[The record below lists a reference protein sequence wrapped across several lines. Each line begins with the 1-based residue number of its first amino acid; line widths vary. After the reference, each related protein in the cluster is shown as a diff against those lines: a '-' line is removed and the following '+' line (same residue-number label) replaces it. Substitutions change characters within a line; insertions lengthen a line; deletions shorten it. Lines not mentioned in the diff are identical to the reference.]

1 MADVLAARD
10 RRMAAPT
17 FSPDGLYFLGPRY
30 AARWGM
36 PDRTPLYDGA
46 QSIMAPQLAAS
57 RAARPPEGAQTNW
70 LPPSLPLR
78 VLRGPPRGRNPPW
91 DGPAVDW
98 SLRSLQLLAPA
109 SRCGITREQD
119 RDAAVAAGVDALGF
133 VLYAKSPRAVSAERA
148 AELAQGLPPWV
159 TPVLLFVNAPLAEIQ
174 AACALVPGAMLQF
187 HGDES
192 AAECEA
198 AASITGRA
206 YLRAARIP
214 SGQASG
220 KQAPAFDLLEYAQIF
235 SHAKAL
241 LLDTHAEGYGGSGKV
256 FDWSLLPPN
265 VNAHLVLGGG
275 LHAANVGDGIAQLR
289 PRCNSLAV
297 DVSSGVEASDA
308 DGKPLKGI
316 KDPLKIKQF
325 VAAVRTADQHLAGIQ
340 NHV

>member
-1 MADVLAARD
+1 MN
-10 RRMAAPT
+10 
-17 FSPDGLYFLGPRY
+17 
-30 AARWGM
+30 
-36 PDRTPLYDGA
+36 
-46 QSIMAPQLAAS
+46 MAPQLAAS
-57 RAARPPEGAQTNW
+57 RAARPPEGAQST
-70 LPPSLPLR
+70 L
-78 VLRGPPRGRNPPW
+78 GRPGGGLVAP
-91 DGPAVDW
+91 
-98 SLRSLQLLAPA
+98 QLAA
-109 SRCGITREQD
+109 SRAARPPEGAQSTLGRPGGGLVAPQLAASRAARPPEGAQSTLGRPGGGLVSPQLAVARTRIKMCGITREQD

-214 SGQASG
+214 SGQVSG